1 MKEIEA
7 WVTRDRNGK
16 PYLYRVKPIKFSNM
30 WLAEHEYTEGINFM
44 RLADD
49 SFPEVQW
56 SDAEPTKVKI
66 TIEK

>member
-7 WVTRDRNGK
+7 YVARDKSGAL
-16 PYLYRVKPIKFSNM
+16 YLYMVKPIKDNFEWYSYGIHIA
-30 WLAEHEYTEGINFM
+30 LAS
-44 RLADD
+44 A

-56 SDAEPTKVKI
+56 SDDKPARVKI